1 MSVLVLNTLSEYNDE
16 VLELQNQICAQSEGS
31 EVVYTREMKISHCIG
46 CNYCWLK
53 TPGVCV
59 IKDDYE
65 IILKKFCNM
74 RRLSSLQ
81 IQNLDLYLIRRRI
94 C

>member
-53 TPGVCV
+53 TP
-59 IKDDYE
+59 YAF
-65 IILKKFCNM
+65 ILLYYPIFI
-74 RRLSSLQ
+74 SS
-81 IQNLDLYLIRRRI
+81 Y
-94 C
+94 

>member
-31 EVVYTREMKISHCIG
+31 EVVYTMR
-46 CNYCWLK
+46 LF
-53 TPGVCV
+53 
-59 IKDDYE
+59 
-65 IILKKFCNM
+65 LKKFCNM
-74 RRLSSLQ
+74 RRLFSLQ
-81 IQNLDLYLIRRRI
+81 RQNLDLYLIRRKI